1 MSRSGTAPRPQ
12 RLLLLAAVSLTLA
25 TGLGQSA
32 AAPAAPAP
40 VTVGTDGN
48 EPLVRVSPDGR
59 TVYVAALQH
68 LYVSRDGGRSFGE
81 VHDVVIGGPASQ
93 ASDSSLDVDS
103 DGRLH
108 VAINYPYAGSVAV
121 CSSADQARSF
131 ACDPAAVPGVNDRQ
145 WLLADR
151 AGGAFLTSNVGLYET
166 TLFRSGRPGTPGTF
180 RPEQVTPAE
189 FAPVTGGLAAGRG
202 GSLLQPLIDD
212 ADDSSRAAASGDNR
226 GVELEGPLSVLEWQP
241 AAGALLPVKR
251 ATPLLAG
258 SGVPSL
264 ATTPDG
270 TGYLVSEGVSGS
282 HRPGAPAGK
291 DVRVARTRDNGRTWI
306 VLPALPG
313 TASGTAALSAV
324 AAGGNG
330 DVGVLYYR
338 TGSGGL
344 AGTRDGTWD
353 LVWARTSNADASRPS
368 WRTTVVERGV
378 HRGPICIPDCIDG
391 GRFAGDFVSAH
402 IDRTGRA
409 HLVWVRDTPGQPVPG
424 PTQVRYASL
433 R

>member
-1 MSRSGTAPRPQ
+1 MVASP
-12 RLLLLAAVSLTLA
+12 A
-25 TGLGQSA
+25 TS
-32 AAPAAPAP
+32 APAGQVRP
-40 VTVGTDGN
+40 VTVGSQGN

-81 VHDVVIGGPASQ
+81 IHDLVVGGPAVY
-93 ASDSSLDVDS
+93 ASDSSLDVAR

-108 VAINYPYAGSVAV
+108 VAINYPFAGTVAV

-151 AGGAFLTSNVGLYET
+151 TGGAFLTSNVGLYET
-166 TLFRSGRPGTPGTF
+166 TLFTSARPGTPGSF
-180 RPEQVTPAE
+180 RPTQVTPAE
-189 FAPVTGGLAAGRG
+189 LAPVTGGLSAGRA

-212 ADDSSRAAASGDNR
+212 ADDASRAAASGDNK
-226 GVELEGPLSVLEWQP
+226 GVELDGPLSVLEWQP
-241 AAGALLPVKR
+241 SEGALLPVKR
-251 ATPLLAG
+251 PTPLLAG

-282 HRPGAPAGK
+282 RRPGVPAGK
-291 DVRVARTRDNGRTWI
+291 DVRVARTRDNGRSWT

-313 TASGTAALSAV
+313 TTSGTAALSAV

-330 DVGVLYYR
+330 EIGVIYYR
-338 TGSGGL
+338 TSSGGL
-344 AGTRDGTWD
+344 AGTRDGAWD
-353 LVWARTSNADASRPS
+353 LVWTRTSDAHTSRPE

-378 HRGPICIPDCIDG
+378 HRGPICIPDCTDG
-391 GRFAGDFVSAH
+391 GRFAGDFISAH
-402 IDRTGRA
+402 IDGSGSA
-409 HLVWVRDTPGQPVPG
+409 HLVWMRDAPGQPVPG
-424 PTQVRYASL
+424 PTQIRYATL